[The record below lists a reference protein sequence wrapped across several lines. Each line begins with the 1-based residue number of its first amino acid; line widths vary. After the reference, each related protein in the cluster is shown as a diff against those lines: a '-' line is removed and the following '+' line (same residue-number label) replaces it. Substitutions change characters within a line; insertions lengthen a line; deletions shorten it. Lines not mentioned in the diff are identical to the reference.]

1 MRSDRQSRLEA
12 YRRSGRYA
20 LTLNRGAN
28 DLERCE
34 ETVAQTQFFP
44 RQIAITQRIVVLL
57 ASAIFLALAL
67 CRIIIAHLQHSL
79 APRPLYDHNRFR
91 SMNGRKPYNSC
102 TYMPGLADTGPKTAR
117 MTLLDM
123 AFMSANASL
132 NDFGAV
138 YWGRG
143 WQVGGDKPTDG
154 KPLETVFW
162 RIDAYDRNLR
172 FYSED
177 PADPAVTRRVLTIML
192 TSDC

>member
-1 MRSDRQSRLEA
+1 M
-12 YRRSGRYA
+12 A
-20 LTLNRGAN
+20 L
-28 DLERCE
+28 
-34 ETVAQTQFFP
+34 
-44 RQIAITQRIVVLL
+44 
-57 ASAIFLALAL
+57 
-67 CRIIIAHLQHSL
+67 
-79 APRPLYDHNRFR
+79 
-91 SMNGRKPYNSC
+91 
-102 TYMPGLADTGPKTAR
+102 
-117 MTLLDM
+117 
-123 AFMSANASL
+123 MSANASL

-177 PADPAVTRRVLTIML
+177 PADPAVTCRVLTIML